1 MVMPLRNDTTN
12 IVTNNST
19 AKSPTARIG
28 RLCLVNDTKKKQ
40 KGKIKKRLQSVSTK
54 DVSTTHFER
63 FDDKVFIRIIYLC
76 NSSAF
81 AIFVQSDVG

>member
-1 MVMPLRNDTTN
+1 MSCERYE
-12 IVTNNST
+12 
-19 AKSPTARIG
+19 
-28 RLCLVNDTKKKQ
+28 KKQ

-63 FDDKVFIRIIYLC
+63 FDDKLFIRIIYLC

>member
-28 RLCLVNDTKKKQ
+28 RLCLVNDTKKS
-40 KGKIKKRLQSVSTK
+40 KKEKLKKTAKR
-54 DVSTTHFER
+54 FNERR
-63 FDDKVFIRIIYLC
+63 FDD
-76 NSSAF
+76 AF
-81 AIFVQSDVG
+81 